1 MTKFVKVSITLGI
14 ISNSFHFFAWD
25 MYFIFFRNVEIVRM
39 WPLEVTLEEIAG
51 TLTGNKAV
59 RDI

>member
-1 MTKFVKVSITLGI
+1 MIKFSII
-14 ISNSFHFFAWD
+14 QEIFQNSFHFFAWD
-25 MYFIFFRNVEIVRM
+25 MYFIFFRNVEIERM